1 MKLLKT
7 KKEEVDIESLNEVIS
22 SSKRILK
29 LCEILFIVLLIAIGI
44 YFLGKLK
51 ILNVIADLLK
61 VISPVFLGL
70 IIAWLFDP
78 IVTKLEEK
86 KIPRIVACIIVYLIL
101 FGIITLAIYLMLPS
115 FISQIK
121 DFVSA
126 VPDVLKD
133 LKKLINNIFKNI
145 NSINGLNLNNLKSQ
159 IFISI
164 ENIGKKLTTNGPNM
178 LINGTKSVIGC
189 MTSMILGIMI
199 GFYMLF
205 DFRKVSLSLC
215 KIVPEKWKD
224 NYKDLTGRINNS
236 LRSYVQGVLLVMC
249 IVFISQAIG
258 LTIAGLKAP
267 LIFALFCALTDVIP
281 YFGPWIGA
289 IPAVL
294 VAFTI
299 SPLTGIFT
307 VIAIVIVQLLENN
320 FYQPLIMG
328 HTMKLHPVTIM
339 IGLLIFQHFFGIL
352 GMIIATPAI
361 ATLKVILTFINE
373 KTNIIN
379 RIYKREI
386 KEEIKE

>member
-1 MKLLKT
+1 MKLLKS